1 MPPSLPEMFAA
12 PDSTPDRNPAVT
24 AAASPPA
31 WAVPPAEA
39 FSLPVPALP
48 AADAVIEAPHAFPP
62 EEENCAGAAH
72 ARSAEELA
80 AAEQAHSD
88 WASAD
93 SFPFD
98 CLAALS
104 ADDSFPA
111 ERSAALP
118 PDDSLPADYSAAL
131 PPVDS
136 LPADYS
142 AALPPVDSLPA
153 CCLVA
158 QAGRGEH
165 HCSLD
170 APPAYWPLAELRH
183 DSLEGYKALPPLWP
197 VRRRG
202 R

>member
-1 MPPSLPEMFAA
+1 MPA
-12 PDSTPDRNPAVT
+12 P
-24 AAASPPA
+24 
-31 WAVPPAEA
+31 
-39 FSLPVPALP
+39 P
-48 AADAVIEAPHAFPP
+48 AADAVIEAPHAFLPP
-62 EEENCAGAAH
+62 EEENCAGAAN

-98 CLAALS
+98 CLAAPS

-111 ERSAALP
+111 ERSARLPPDDSLPAECSAALP
-118 PDDSLPADYSAAL
+118 PDDSLPAGRSAA
-131 PPVDS
+131 PPPGDS
-136 LPADYS
+136 LPAGYS
-142 AALPPVDSLPA
+142 F
-153 CCLVA
+153 A
-158 QAGRGEH
+158 QAGQGER

-170 APPAYWPLAELRH
+170 ARPAYWPLAERRH
-183 DSLEGYKALPPLWP
+183 DWLEGYKALLPLWP

>member
-1 MPPSLPEMFAA
+1 MSPRLAEMFAV
-12 PDSTPDRNPAVT
+12 PDEIPVRTRGVT

-31 WAVPPAEA
+31 WAVPAA
-39 FSLPVPALP
+39 VCSLPVLARR
-48 AADAVIEAPHAFPP
+48 AAGAVIEAPHAFPP

-131 PPVDS
+131 PPDGS
-136 LPADYS
+136 LPAG
-142 AALPPVDSLPA
+142 
-153 CCLVA
+153 CLVA
-158 QAGRGEH
+158 QAGRGEQ

>member
-1 MPPSLPEMFAA
+1 MPA
-12 PDSTPDRNPAVT
+12 PRAPGAV
-24 AAASPPA
+24 
-31 WAVPPAEA
+31 V
-39 FSLPVPALP
+39 
-48 AADAVIEAPHAFPP
+48 EAPHAFPP
-62 EEENCAGAAH
+62 EENCAGAANV
-72 ARSAEELA
+72 RSAEELA

-98 CLAALS
+98 CLAALP

-118 PDDSLPADYSAAL
+118 PDDSLPADYLARL

-142 AALPPVDSLPA
+142 AALPPDGSLPA
-153 CCLVA
+153 GCLVA
-158 QAGRGEH
+158 QAGRGEQ

-183 DSLEGYKALPPLWP
+183 DSLEGCKGLPPLWP

>member
-1 MPPSLPEMFAA
+1 
-12 PDSTPDRNPAVT
+12 
-24 AAASPPA
+24 
-31 WAVPPAEA
+31 
-39 FSLPVPALP
+39 VPAPP
-48 AADAVIEAPHAFPP
+48 AADAVVEAPYAFPL

-88 WASAD
+88 WAPAD

-118 PDDSLPADYSAAL
+118 PDDSLPADYLARLS
-131 PPVDS
+131 PVDS
-136 LPADYS
+136 VPADYS
-142 AALPPVDSLPA
+142 AAPPPDGSLPA
-153 CCLVA
+153 GCLVA
-158 QAGRGEH
+158 QAGRGEQ

-183 DSLEGYKALPPLWP
+183 DSLEGYRALPPLWP

>member
-1 MPPSLPEMFAA
+1 
-12 PDSTPDRNPAVT
+12 
-24 AAASPPA
+24 
-31 WAVPPAEA
+31 
-39 FSLPVPALP
+39 VPAPRAAGAVVP
-48 AADAVIEAPHAFPP
+48 ASYAAFPP
-62 EEENCAGAAH
+62 EEENCAEAAN

-88 WASAD
+88 WAPAD
-93 SFPFD
+93 SSPFD
-98 CLAALS
+98 CLTAPSADGSFLAECLVALP
-104 ADDSFPA
+104 ADDSLPADYSARLPVDDWFPA

-131 PPVDS
+131 PPDGS
-136 LPADYS
+136 LPAG
-142 AALPPVDSLPA
+142 
-153 CCLVA
+153 CLVA
-158 QAGRGEH
+158 QAGRGEQ

-170 APPAYWPLAELRH
+170 APPGYWPLAELRH

>member
-24 AAASPPA
+24 GAASRPA

-39 FSLPVPALP
+39 FLLPVPALP
-48 AADAVIEAPHAFPP
+48 AADAVVEAPHAFPP

-80 AAEQAHSD
+80 AAEQAHCD

-118 PDDSLPADYSAAL
+118 PVDSLAADYSAVL
-131 PPVDS
+131 PPDGS
-136 LPADYS
+136 LPAG
-142 AALPPVDSLPA
+142 
-153 CCLVA
+153 CLVA
-158 QAGRGEH
+158 QAGRGEQ

-170 APPAYWPLAELRH
+170 APPGYWPLAELPH